1 MSLAQMPVVLNGKP
15 KDVDCGTVSLRGV
28 TRDDIPLLWKWLN
41 EYPRANF
48 DDGGPQMI
56 EEFEVE
62 MGRRFQ
68 RGEICMGALHNGKL
82 VGCIG
87 YAPVTHRLG
96 SLHGICFSKDVH
108 GTGVAA
114 FAVKNFLKMLFTGK
128 VEKVFATYF
137 QDNTRIKKFLRKQ
150 GFVHEGTLIDHTVRG
165 GRVTT
170 MSLVALHKKNF
181 TEAM

>member
-1 MSLAQMPVVLNGKP
+1 MPVHVNGAK
-15 KDVDCGTVSLRGV
+15 KGDTFMGTVSLRGI

-48 DDGGPQMI
+48 DDSAPQMI

-62 MGRRFQ
+62 MGRRLG

-114 FAVKNFLKMLFTGK
+114 FAVKNFLKMLFAGK

-137 QDNTRIKKFLRKQ
+137 HDNLRIKKFLRKQ
-150 GFVHEGTLIDHTVRG
+150 GFVHEGTLVDHVVRG
-165 GRVTT
+165 GKVTT
-170 MSLVALHKKNF
+170 MSLVALHRKNF
-181 TEAM
+181 TEAI